1 MPSSIRPSGRPG
13 VPPCTSSDGMGP
25 SRSLCTASKKVRY
38 GSRRSDLGMVPLSL
52 LRRKLTE
59 VRLVRERDA
68 GMGPET
74 EVTMRLKMERCARL
88 PKESG
93 MGPCR
98 PGMFSMLRVSSW
110 SSSPMAGG
118 SLDVMSRLRRKI
130 LVTRPC

>member
-1 MPSSIRPSGRPG
+1 M
-13 VPPCTSSDGMGP
+13 
-25 SRSLCTASKKVRY
+25 
-38 GSRRSDLGMVPLSL
+38 SL

-110 SSSPMAGG
+110 SSSAMAGG

-130 LVTRPC
+130 LVTRPCSLQAAGGAQAVPPGRQPDSAAGLPTCSRTI